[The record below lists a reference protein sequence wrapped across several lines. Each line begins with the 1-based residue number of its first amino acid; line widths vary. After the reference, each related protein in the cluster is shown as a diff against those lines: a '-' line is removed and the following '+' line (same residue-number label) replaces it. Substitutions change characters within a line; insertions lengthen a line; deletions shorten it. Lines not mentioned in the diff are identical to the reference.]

1 MLLRRKKAPNGLR
14 FVDLRLRKIPELNPS
29 TDVAKV
35 QKSRNNHVSCLGQW
49 ALGRSSKLPRL

>member
-29 TDVAKV
+29 PDVAK
-35 QKSRNNHVSCLGQW
+35 KSRNNHVSCLGQW